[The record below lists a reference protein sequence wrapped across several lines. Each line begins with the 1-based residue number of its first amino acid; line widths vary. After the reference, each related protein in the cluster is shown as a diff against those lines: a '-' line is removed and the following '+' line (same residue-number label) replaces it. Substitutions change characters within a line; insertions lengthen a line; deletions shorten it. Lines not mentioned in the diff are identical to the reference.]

1 MLINDELWLPDR
13 KHPRKHPPRF
23 WVVAFHLQ
31 TWGTI
36 PVMRSLNH
44 GIKRSTGK
52 EKRNMKH
59 PCTLSVDDLADD
71 SGVFSTALTRNLIVK
86 GCPSV
91 VSGLRPR
98 AKELALQTR
107 DRKNVASPGNYFNV
121 DTKSG
126 CSGIRLVHNRNRV
139 DQEVEQNVAVIYG
152 IYIYI

>member
-1 MLINDELWLPDR
+1 
-13 KHPRKHPPRF
+13 
-23 WVVAFHLQ
+23 
-31 TWGTI
+31 
-36 PVMRSLNH
+36 MRSLNH
-44 GIKRSTGK
+44 GVKRSTGK

-152 IYIYI
+152 IYI